1 MVADGS
7 GRALVETDRRGEDGT
22 LVTQGEPVTV
32 QGRFAHGFLHAAAI
46 THADALDSPPPAPP
60 GGPEHGPRPPT

>member
-46 THADALDSPPPAPP
+46 PM
-60 GGPEHGPRPPT
+60 PTR